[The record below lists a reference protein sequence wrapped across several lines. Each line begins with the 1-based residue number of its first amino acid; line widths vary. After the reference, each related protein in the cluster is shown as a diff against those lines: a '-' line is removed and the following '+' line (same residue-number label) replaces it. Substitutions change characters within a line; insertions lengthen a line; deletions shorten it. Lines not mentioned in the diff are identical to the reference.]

1 MILSLVNICVN
12 YQQMRASRPRQEPTE
27 TATQAKERTFTEA
40 KSRLKKTSPV
50 ITPTVAPAIIPI
62 IHLPTQQEVLNVQH
76 QSTALETPAVENRL
90 VIVSTNNRET
100 EQPNETQN
108 TIAREQERNKD
119 LIATRRQAE
128 TKLLRQHIAPQI
140 LGGTSLGN
148 LNPEMIRQ
156 LRINALD
163 PRENLILRIQPHH
176 EEHHQ
181 PAHVRDIEQNE
192 EFNQGHIPEHQRK
205 HDEEKAKF
213 ITKIKLMKQHNSHKL
228 LNKLAKEHG
237 FKSSHRGKPNR
248 QELYDFL
255 AKDFDDNPRN
265 YY

>member
-1 MILSLVNICVN
+1 
-12 YQQMRASRPRQEPTE
+12 MRASRPREEPTE

-108 TIAREQERNKD
+108 TIAREQERNKE
-119 LIATRRQAE
+119 LIAKRQAE

-181 PAHVRDIEQNE
+181 PAPAPIEHINQDE
-192 EFNQGHIPEHQRK
+192 EFKQSLIPEHQRN
-205 HDEEKAKF
+205 HDKEKAKF
-213 ITKIKLMKQHNSHKL
+213 IRTISRMKEHNSHKL

-255 AKDFDDNPRN
+255 AKDFDDNPN
-265 YY
+265 KYY